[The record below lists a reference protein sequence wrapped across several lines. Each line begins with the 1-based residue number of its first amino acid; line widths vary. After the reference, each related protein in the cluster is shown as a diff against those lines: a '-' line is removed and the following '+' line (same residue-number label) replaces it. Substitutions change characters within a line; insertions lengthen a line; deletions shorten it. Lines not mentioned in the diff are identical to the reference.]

1 MSTSKLRHDKGTE
14 ILEKNFLHLFHAK
27 IISFFGKWY
36 QSYITD
42 DRTNFTF
49 ADLLYRSYI
58 RKGKSYINSISG
70 LKEVISNLY
79 HSGKWRQKT
88 MEQWYHSFISGYITF
103 TKSTITVLY
112 PVWYRRKKIWN
123 SYITVLYLDIS
134 LLQKAL
140 SQCYT
145 LPGIGISRYGTRLIF
160 LLMVFCCR
168 RISQTCHFLPQEKF
182 PVKPSAFESEIHPS
196 HKSKICTL
204 GISPCRGLT
213 AIRRI
218 CS

>member
-1 MSTSKLRHDKGTE
+1 MKRWKSV
-14 ILEKNFLHLFHAK
+14 
-27 IISFFGKWY
+27 ISFLYQKRKMLYLYYICFGERHIKAISLWKMKAA
-36 QSYITD
+36 
-42 DRTNFTF
+42 DR
-49 ADLLYRSYI
+49 R
-58 RKGKSYINSISG
+58 
-70 LKEVISNLY
+70 
-79 HSGKWRQKT
+79 
-88 MEQWYHSFISGYITF
+88 
-103 TKSTITVLY
+103 
-112 PVWYRRKKIWN
+112 KIWN
-123 SYITVLYLDIS
+123 SHITVLYLDIS

-145 LPGIGISRYGTRLIF
+145 LPDIGISRYGIRLIF

-204 GISPCRGLT
+204 CISPCQGLT